1 MQTTMFC
8 YHRLISH
15 RLHNRLKM
23 LRILVLNCNLCNKS
37 SSYLNIFVSCR
48 STVGEDFS
56 NMDERL
62 CLTWQKA
69 VNIGQDIGTQCS
81 LSSFLI
87 ENNEIETKQRQSA
100 QMDLSPVP
108 SLRLISEIDG

>member
-1 MQTTMFC
+1 
-8 YHRLISH
+8 
-15 RLHNRLKM
+15 
-23 LRILVLNCNLCNKS
+23 
-37 SSYLNIFVSCR
+37 
-48 STVGEDFS
+48 
-56 NMDERL
+56 
-62 CLTWQKA
+62 LTLQKA

-100 QMDLSPVP
+100 QIDLSAVP